1 MENEK
6 KGNYNPEDRNSEAR
20 QAGTNRDN
28 SIVNAPN
35 HADESGTSPSRNDD
49 HTEQYHAGHTDR
61 LTGTSS
67 VSDSRAA
74 EGTRESMRGAGK
86 NTNQDEVENEALQTG
101 QNQYNSEHSDDES
114 DDFLKGSGLDY
125 DADKQA
131 IRHNSLDPDFDR
143 NAEV

>member
-6 KGNYNPEDRNSEAR
+6 KGNYNPEDRDSEAR

-28 SIVNAPN
+28 SIVNQPN
-35 HADESGTSPSRNDD
+35 LSDESGTSPSRN
-49 HTEQYHAGHTDR
+49 EQYHAGGTDR

-74 EGTRESMRGAGK
+74 EGVRQDETAYGSGK
-86 NTNQDEVENEALQTG
+86 NTNQDDAGNEELRAGENEFD
-101 QNQYNSEHSDDES
+101 SENLDDEN
-114 DDFLKGSGLDY
+114 DDFLRGSGRDY
-125 DADKQA
+125 GQEDRAM
-131 IRHNSLDPDFDR
+131 RGNSLDPDFDR